1 MSAKLKWALIV
12 GAVLLLGGAALV
24 LGFWL
29 AGADILGWFSTKW
42 AFIVYF
48 FAGAY
53 AIFVGWLIMDEYVR
67 GGSR

>member
-12 GAVLLLGGAALV
+12 GAVLLFGGAALV
-24 LGFWL
+24 LGFWM

-48 FAGAY
+48 FAGLYLIFLGWIIVSDY
-53 AIFVGWLIMDEYVR
+53 AM
-67 GGSR
+67 GGK